1 MGPIQETNGQ
11 GCDSSFSK
19 ELSSQFKLPGHLE
32 LQFRSSSS
40 YGMRELS
47 YSSVQFH
54 LLGQASKRPNSYQI
68 VFKPALSTLILAPVY
83 ELDKNMELELSLS

>member
-1 MGPIQETNGQ
+1 MYLMSAGMVSNWRQVLLHDQ
-11 GCDSSFSK
+11 GCDTSFSK
-19 ELSSQFKLPGHLE
+19 ELSSEFKLPGHLE

-54 LLGQASKRPNSYQI
+54 LLGLAS
-68 VFKPALSTLILAPVY
+68 
-83 ELDKNMELELSLS
+83 